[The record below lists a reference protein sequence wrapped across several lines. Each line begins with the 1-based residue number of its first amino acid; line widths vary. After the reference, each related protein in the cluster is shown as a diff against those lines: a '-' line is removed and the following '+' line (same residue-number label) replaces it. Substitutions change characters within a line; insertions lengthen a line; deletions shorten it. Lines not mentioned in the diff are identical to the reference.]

1 MRRVIRAL
9 EVHKNTRNSSPQEKK
24 EPPFGAFIIGL
35 TADRATLYRIIDQ
48 RVDEMIEQGLL
59 TEVEKLV
66 NMGYDFNLPAISGI
80 GYKQIGRLLKGELT
94 LVDAAQKIK
103 FETHRFARHQ
113 YAWFRLKDDRINWF
127 DIPSRGDSEIAAV
140 LDEFL
145 KSKPIHSETTIHNV

>member
-1 MRRVIRAL
+1 
-9 EVHKNTRNSSPQEKK
+9 
-24 EPPFGAFIIGL
+24 
-35 TADRATLYRIIDQ
+35 
-48 RVDEMIEQGLL
+48 MIEQGLL

-80 GYKQIGRLLKGELT
+80 GYKQIGMLLKGELN

-145 KSKPIHSETTIHNV
+145 KSKPVQPETTIHNV